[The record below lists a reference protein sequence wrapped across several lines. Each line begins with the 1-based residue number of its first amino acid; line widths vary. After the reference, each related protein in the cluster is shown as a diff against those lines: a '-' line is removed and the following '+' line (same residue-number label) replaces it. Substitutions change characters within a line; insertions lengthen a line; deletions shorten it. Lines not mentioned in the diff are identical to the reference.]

1 MASAIVE
8 FKNAS
13 LNATINTI
21 MVNGVIWFRGND
33 VATALEYAR
42 PRNAIHNHVDE
53 EDKQTLDEI
62 TSKRGSTETVLPLDH
77 NEKINIYIN
86 ESGLY
91 SLILKSKKAEAK
103 VFKRW
108 VTSEVLPSI
117 RKTGEYKIK
126 KELIGNQISI
136 MNESDLQSNVI
147 KFIKTMFPN
156 AVYVVG
162 LGELQDT
169 VWKRS
174 MAYKQGYR
182 AGQPDLLILNR
193 HVEYN
198 GFGIE
203 FKSPTGKGRL
213 MDKQQEFLDDLDVH
227 CNFKTLVSNDYNEIV
242 VELAN
247 YFKDVRI
254 ICPYCKSKPGFKSR
268 ETLINHLRCIHKNLE
283 I

>member
-1 MASAIVE
+1 MTSAIVE
-8 FKNAS
+8 FKNEA

-21 MVNGVIWFRGND
+21 KVGDTIYFRGKD
-33 VATALEYAR
+33 VSTVLGYSDPDQTLRKNVDIEYKSKLADLVIR
-42 PRNAIHNHVDE
+42 PVCETGLTYNE
-53 EDKQTLDEI
+53 KQT
-62 TSKRGSTETVLPLDH
+62 
-77 NEKINIYIN
+77 IYIT
-86 ESGLY
+86 EPGMY
-91 SLILKSKKAEAK
+91 QLIFKSKKAEAK
-103 VFKRW
+103 LFTKW
-108 VTSEVLPSI
+108 VVEEVLPSI
-117 RKTGEYKIK
+117 RKTGEYKVK
-126 KELIGNQISI
+126 KVLIGNQISI
-136 MNESDLQSNVI
+136 MSESDLQANVI

-193 HVEYN
+193 HVDYN

-268 ETLINHLRCIHKNLE
+268 ETLINHLKCIHRNLE